1 MINVIKPA
9 VALSNQLR
17 FKAKFILLASMFY
30 FPLLA
35 CFLWIVQEQLSLI
48 DQYDIEQVGQ
58 AKIKNVTK
66 IEQMIRQS
74 QRDKSQNSAVS
85 AQIKKLTDSL
95 KKSTEFKQAISSVK
109 NISEEW
115 QVAANS
121 EGFTAFNDY
130 AMVYDQ
136 TLALRENIAALSGLS
151 RESNATS
158 FYLAEASVQRLPALI
173 EYIGRTRDLT
183 ALVIENESFESQTY
197 TLLVALDQRL
207 DELKIQL
214 QKTSD
219 QLARVASKEVKS
231 YIVGYKA
238 LLSSLNDY
246 QKTLRDKVIDP
257 DDISLSL
264 TEANKLG
271 EQVYQNAIAL
281 LARSDK
287 LLSDSLQK
295 HQDLSVWSLWALAVV
310 LLSVILVTSYLIT
323 GIYVSLWENVRAIN
337 NASARLGE
345 GDFTDTL
352 VVDSKDELGDIAI
365 SFDQMQ
371 QKILA
376 LLLRFNDNVVQL
388 KTAACD
394 IRQLTDNMEQS
405 LATQQENTH
414 NVAHAVKQMS
424 ESVSVIIENTE
435 QARKITEQANENV
448 VTGQAVVME
457 TASAITDISNEVNV
471 SATVINELAKHST
484 EIGQFVNV
492 IREIADQTNLLAL
505 NAAIEAARAGEQGR
519 GFAVVADEVRTL
531 ASRTQES
538 TSEIQRIIEQLQSGA
553 DNSVEAMNRG
563 VSKAEYGVEKTDQ
576 VSVTFS
582 EVTGNVEKIVD
593 ATVQISSAVQQQSQ
607 MVDGI
612 DENTRCIAEGVD
624 QVMQSAKDA
633 AGAGHNLTQLAENLS
648 KDLQQF
654 RLEK

>member
-257 DDISLSL
+257 DDISLPL

>member
-1 MINVIKPA
+1 M
-9 VALSNQLR
+9 SNQLR

-484 EIGQFVNV
+484 EIGQYVNV